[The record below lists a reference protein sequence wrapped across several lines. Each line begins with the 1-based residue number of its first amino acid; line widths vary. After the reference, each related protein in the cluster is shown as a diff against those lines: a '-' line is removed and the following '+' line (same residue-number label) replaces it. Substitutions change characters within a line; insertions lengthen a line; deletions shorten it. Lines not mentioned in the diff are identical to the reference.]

1 MSGAN
6 LRWPNGKK
14 VAVTVT
20 VMYET
25 WSDGAAPN
33 YSVQTTHL
41 KPGTVDHAGKAWS
54 TYGGRVG
61 VWRIIRTL
69 DRLGVP
75 ATFFVNARCAEL
87 YPDSVK
93 QIVRSGH
100 DVGGHGY
107 TQDGLLGYMT
117 PDQQQATIRKAG
129 SILGEATGKKPEG
142 WLSPVLAFTP
152 ETVELLAQEGFK
164 WHADVTY
171 IDLPH
176 RIKTRHGVIAAI
188 PNSDFTDNRVLRSS
202 PRDLYDTHVGTFDY
216 LVQNEPMALLGLT
229 LHCHFGGRAMIT
241 AVFEQIIKQL
251 QKSPDVWFARHGE
264 LGRWALD
271 AAVDEHT
278 YADRYF
284 ARAG

>member
-1 MSGAN
+1 MSAIK
-6 LRWPNGKK
+6 LAWPNGKK

-25 WSDGAAPN
+25 WSEGTAPN

-41 KPGTVDHAGKAWS
+41 KSGTVDHAGKAWS

-75 ATFFVNARCAEL
+75 ATFFTNAHCAEL

-100 DVGGHGY
+100 DIGGHAY
-107 TQDGLLGYMT
+107 TQDSLLGYMT
-117 PDQQQATIRKAG
+117 PDQQQATIRKARD
-129 SILGEATGKKPEG
+129 ILGAATGKKPEG

-152 ETVELLAQEGFK
+152 ETSELLAQEGFK

-176 RIKTRHGVIAAI
+176 RVKTKHGVIIAV

-202 PRDLYDTHVGTFDY
+202 PKDLYDVHTGTFDY
-216 LVQNEPMALLGLT
+216 FVENEPLALLGLT
-229 LHCHFGGRAMIT
+229 LHCHFGGRPMIT
-241 AVFEQIIKQL
+241 AVFEQIIKYL

-264 LGRWALD
+264 IAQWALE
-271 AAVDEHT
+271 AKLDEHT
-278 YADRYF
+278 YADRF
-284 ARAG
+284 FSKSA

>member
-1 MSGAN
+1 MNETTLA
-6 LRWPNGKK
+6 WPNGKK

-25 WSDGAAPN
+25 WSEGTAPN

-61 VWRIIRTL
+61 VWRIIRAL
-69 DRLGVP
+69 DRLGIP

-87 YPDSVK
+87 YPESVK

-100 DVGGHGY
+100 DVGGHAY

-117 PDQQQATIRKAG
+117 PEQQQQTVAKSRD
-129 SILGEATGKKPEG
+129 ILASATGRKPDG

-152 ETVELLAQEGFK
+152 ETVDVLAQEGFR

-176 RIKTRHGVIAAI
+176 RIKTKHGIMAAV

-202 PRDLYDTHVGTFDY
+202 PKDLYDVHTGTFDY
-216 LVQNEPMALLGLT
+216 MVQNEPLAQLGLT
-229 LHCHFGGRAMIT
+229 LHCHFGGRPMIT
-241 AVFEQIIKQL
+241 AVFEQIIRYF
-251 QKSPDVWFARHGE
+251 QKSPDVWFARHSE
-264 LGRWALD
+264 LAQWALD
-271 AAVDEHT
+271 AKQDEHT
-278 YADRYF
+278 YAERF
-284 ARAG
+284 FSRAS